1 MAADLTWKKGVFYKI
16 EQETH
21 NTRKYFIEFPEV
33 ENFDFTPGQ
42 FVTMDLPIHE
52 KKNLRWRSYSIASE
66 PNGTNKIELV
76 IVLAENGAGTTY
88 LFDHIKEGM
97 DVPMRGPL
105 GKFLLHHPVEEDI
118 CFIATGT
125 GIAPFR
131 SMIKDFYRTGKP
143 YKNIYM
149 IFGTRV
155 ETDILY
161 RAEMEQLEKDMPN
174 FKFIPVLSRGD
185 ENWKGE
191 KGYVHPVYEK
201 MFADKRPCKFMLCGW
216 TAMINEAKDR
226 LLAMGYGKESVHYEL
241 YG

>member
-1 MAADLTWKKGVFYKI
+1 MAVDLTWKKGVFYKI

-21 NTRKYFIEFPEV
+21 NTRRFYIEYPEV
-33 ENFDFTPGQ
+33 DKFDFIPGQ

-66 PNGTNKIELV
+66 PNGTNKLELV
-76 IVLAENGAGTTY
+76 IVLAEKGAGTTY
-88 LFDHIKEGM
+88 LFNEIKEGM

-105 GKFLLHHPVEEDI
+105 GKFTIPETIEDL
-118 CFIATGT
+118 CFICTGT

-131 SMIKDFYRTGKP
+131 SMLKHIHRNNVP
-143 YKNIYM
+143 YKNLYM

-161 RAEMEQLEKDMPN
+161 HQEMEQLAKEMPN
-174 FKFIPVLSRGD
+174 FTYIPVLSRGG

-191 KGYVHPVYEK
+191 TGYVHAVYEK
-201 MFADKRPCKFMLCGW
+201 LFADKRPTKFMLCGW

-226 LLAMGYGKESVHYEL
+226 LAAMGYGKESVHYEL
-241 YG
+241 FG

>member
-1 MAADLTWKKGVFYKI
+1 MAVDLTWKKGVFYKI

-21 NTRKYFIEFPEV
+21 NTRRFYIEFPETNDF
-33 ENFDFTPGQ
+33 NFVPGQ

-66 PNGTNKIELV
+66 PNGTNKLELV
-76 IVLAENGAGTTY
+76 IVLAEKGAGTTY
-88 LFDHIKEGM
+88 LFNEIKEGM

-105 GKFLLHHPVEEDI
+105 GKFTIPETIEDL
-118 CFIATGT
+118 CFICTGT

-131 SMIKDFYRTGKP
+131 SMLKYIHRNNIP
-143 YKNIYM
+143 HKNLYM

-161 RAEMEQLEKDMPN
+161 RQEMEQLAKEMPN
-174 FKFIPVLSRGD
+174 FTYIPVLSRGG

-191 KGYVHPVYEK
+191 TGYVHAVYERL
-201 MFADKRPCKFMLCGW
+201 FADKRPTKFMLCGW

-226 LLAMGYGKESVHYEL
+226 LAAMGYGKESVHYEL
-241 YG
+241 FG

>member
-1 MAADLTWKKGVFYKI
+1 MADLTWYNGVFYKI

-21 NTRKYFIEFPEV
+21 NTRRYYIEFPEM
-33 ENFDFTPGQ
+33 EKIDFTPGQ

-52 KKNLRWRSYSIASE
+52 VKNKRWRSYSIASA
-66 PNGTNKIELV
+66 PDGTNKIELV

-88 LFDHIKEGM
+88 LFDNIKEGM
-97 DVPMRGPL
+97 SVPMRGPL
-105 GKFLLHHPVEEDI
+105 GKFTLHHPIEKDI
-118 CFIATGT
+118 CFICTGT

-131 SMIKDFYRTGKP
+131 SMIKDFFNTGKQH
-143 YKNIYM
+143 KNLYL

-161 RAEMEQLEKDMPN
+161 RVELEQLAKDMPN
-174 FKFIPVLSRGD
+174 FNYIPVLSRAHD
-185 ENWKGE
+185 AWTGE
-191 KGYVHPVYEK
+191 KGYVHPVYERL
-201 MFADKRPCKFMLCGW
+201 FAGRNDVQFMLCGW

-226 LLAMGYGKESVHYEL
+226 LYAMGFEKKDVHYEL